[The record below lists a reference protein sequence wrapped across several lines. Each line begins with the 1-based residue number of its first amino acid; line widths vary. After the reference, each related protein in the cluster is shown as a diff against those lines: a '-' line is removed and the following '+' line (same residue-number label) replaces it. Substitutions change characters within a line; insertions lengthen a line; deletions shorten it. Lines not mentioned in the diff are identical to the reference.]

1 MASVDNRVV
10 RMEFDNRS
18 FQQKIGQTKQ
28 SLEDLK
34 TSLNF
39 SKSTDSLKQV
49 GTTANG
55 INLNSLSD
63 SVSNTASQFS
73 ILAGAAAVALG
84 GIATQAIS
92 VGANIAKAFTIEP
105 ISSGF
110 KEYET
115 NMQSVQT
122 ILANT
127 ATKGTTL
134 DDVNNA
140 LDKLNAY
147 SDQTIYNFAQMAKNI
162 GTFTAAGVDLDTSVN
177 SIKGIANLAAL
188 SGSSAEQASTAMYQL
203 SQAISTGSLKL
214 MDWNSVTNAGMG
226 GEAFKTT
233 LFETAKAMGTLS
245 KVPMG
250 QSLAEW
256 EDAGNSFRES
266 LQDGWITSD
275 VLTTALSTFTGDMNE
290 EMLIAKGFSQEQAT
304 LLMQQAARAKAAA
317 TEVKTFTQLLGT
329 VKEAIGTGWADSFK
343 IIIGNFTEAK
353 ELWTSVNNVIGKFVG
368 ESADARNNILHLWK
382 WLGGREL
389 LINSLKSA
397 FNSLGLVLK
406 TIKEAFSNVFPPM
419 TGLKLG
425 EMTKSFAEF
434 TQKLI
439 PSAETLDKLKRIMQ
453 GVFSVFAIVWAV
465 VKGVVSVFTSLLSVL
480 GTISK
485 GSNIFGFFAIL
496 GDGLY
501 ALKKALVD
509 GEGIA
514 NFFKI
519 ISDGIKSIIGGGAVK
534 VFEALGSAS
543 ERVGNRFSF
552 ASKMG
557 GSLSSVFT
565 FLQDIIK
572 NIVNLFA
579 TLGEAVGESMKNV
592 KNVFSNAFSKNEF
605 DGMIDALNVGLF
617 GGLVAAVAMFVK
629 NGLKLDLGNGLF
641 ENISKMFGE
650 LGDTLK
656 AFQLKLKAEAIMK
669 IAIAMAVLTASLVV
683 LAMIDPDKLM
693 GALMAV
699 ALGFALLTGTL
710 SALGRISDDL
720 KGGLS
725 INLLV
730 LAMFGLAA
738 TMILLAIAVKMFAK
752 TPLTDIIKG
761 ILAMTVILM
770 AFTEAAKRM
779 PKSTDIVGMA
789 VGIFFLGMAVKKMAG
804 AVVSLGQLSW
814 GEIVKGLTA
823 FTAIM
828 LLMTQV
834 LGNLPENMGGRLKG
848 MLLFSFALGNMA
860 ITVKMLGS
868 MDIPSLAQ
876 GLLAFGLIME
886 SITRTAN
893 SMPTNMQAVAGV
905 LFAISVALV
914 AMTFALTVLGKLPI
928 LELAKGVIGIG
939 LILVMLSLAMN
950 VMAANAPMTAQ
961 AILSILAIAAGLYI
975 LAKAIQAMS
984 ELSWGDL
991 LKGLA
996 MLGIVILAFALAA
1009 VALVA
1014 TGAVVAMTA
1023 LGISLFV
1030 LGAGLALTGIGVYLL
1045 ASGIVMLVKAGKDG
1059 LSLLLALFDAVI
1071 LKIPGLIGAFVQ
1083 GLIDGAKDFL
1093 KQIPELLGLL
1103 VPILLTLIE
1112 KLREILPKFL
1122 ELIGETI
1129 TGILNLLV
1137 EKVPEFYA
1145 AGWAILLSILDG
1157 IRKDLP
1163 KLVIIVGEIIVNFL
1177 TALATQIPRIVAAG
1191 TNLLIKL
1198 IEGISAV
1205 MYIVGGASLSIITAF
1220 INGVTDNI
1228 GTVIQAG
1235 TDLIIEFIKGIGG
1248 AAIDIANAGTE
1259 TIKKFLDAMAKN
1271 ITEIADAA
1279 LTFIRNVLAGL
1290 TLAIEKNAGPIREEG
1305 KKLAFAIVDGMT
1317 GGLASKAKEVTDSIK
1332 GFAKNAVD
1340 AALGFFGINSPSKV
1354 FMKIGEGLIEGFNL
1368 GVDDHG
1374 SSIKATEIFAKDV
1387 TNAMND
1393 SLLAISASFSSLN
1406 DLNPV
1411 ITPVLD
1417 LTNIEQGAMRLNG
1430 MINAPTIDTSL
1441 SFGQAASISMA
1452 AAKAKDATTQT
1463 IQTTNEIKFE
1473 QIINAPTELS
1483 TNDIYRNTKTQLSL
1497 AKEELKIL

>member
-55 INLNSLSD
+55 INLNGLSD
-63 SVSNTASQFS
+63 SVSQTTSKFS
-73 ILAGAAAVALG
+73 VLAGAASVALG
-84 GIATQAIS
+84 GIALQA
-92 VGANIAKAFTIEP
+92 VNAGAQIAKAFTIEP

-134 DDVNNA
+134 DDVNAA

-203 SQAISTGSLKL
+203 SQAIATGSLKL

-245 KVPMG
+245 NVPLG
-250 QSLAEW
+250 QSLGQW

-290 EMLIAKGFSQEQAT
+290 EMLIAKGFSQEQAS

-343 IIIGNFTEAK
+343 IVIGNFTEAK
-353 ELWTSVNNVIGKFVG
+353 ALFTSVNNVVGKIVG
-368 ESADARNNILHLWK
+368 QSAESRNSMLQLWK
-382 WLGGREL
+382 DLNGRNA
-389 LINSLKSA
+389 LIVAITRA
-397 FNSLGLVLK
+397 FYGFGVILK

-419 TGLKLG
+419 TGERLLELTKAFDRFTYKLVPTG
-425 EMTKSFAEF
+425 
-434 TQKLI
+434 
-439 PSAETLDKLKRIMQ
+439 ETLEKLKRIMQ
-453 GVFSVFAIVWAV
+453 GIFSVFAIVWAV
-465 VKGVVSVFTSLLSVL
+465 VKGVVNVFTSLLSVF
-480 GTISK
+480 GTIAK
-485 GSNIFGFFAIL
+485 GSNILGFFATL
-496 GDGLY
+496 GDGVY

-514 NFFKI
+514 NFFKTI
-519 ISDGIKSIIGGGAVK
+519 ADGIKSIIGGGAVK
-534 VFEALGSAS
+534 VFEALGGAS
-543 ERVGNRFSF
+543 ERVGERFSF

-572 NIVNLFA
+572 NIVKLFA

-617 GGLVAAVAMFVK
+617 GALLLLVRRFIK

-699 ALGFALLTGTL
+699 ALGFALLVGTL
-710 SALGRISDDL
+710 TALGRVSEDL
-720 KGGLS
+720 KGGLNL
-725 INLLV
+725 NLLV
-730 LAMFGLAA
+730 LAMFGLAV
-738 TMILLAIAVKMFAK
+738 TMIALSFAIKMFAGM
-752 TPLTDIIKG
+752 PISDIIKG
-761 ILAMTVILM
+761 IFAMAVILI
-770 AFTEAAKRM
+770 AFAEAAKRM
-779 PKSTDIVGMA
+779 PKTTDIVGMA
-789 VGIFFLGMAVKKMAG
+789 VGIIFLGFAVKKMSD
-804 AVVSLGQLSW
+804 AVVTLGNLSF
-814 GEIVKGLTA
+814 GELVRGLTA

-828 LLMTQV
+828 LIMTKV

-848 MLLFSFALGNMA
+848 MLLFSFAIGNLAITIKLLGNM
-860 ITVKMLGS
+860 
-868 MDIPSLAQ
+868 DIVSLTQ

-886 SITRTAN
+886 SISRTMN
-893 SMPTNMQAVAGV
+893 NMPTNMQAVAAT
-905 LFAISVALV
+905 LFAISVAFV
-914 AMTFALTVLGKLPI
+914 ALTFALVTIGNLPI
-928 LELAKGVIGIG
+928 GDLTKGVVGIGI
-939 LILVMLSLAMN
+939 ILLMLSLSMN
-950 VMAANAPMTAQ
+950 AMAANAAMTTQ
-961 AILSILAIAAGLYI
+961 AVLSILAIAAGLYI
-975 LAKAIQAMS
+975 LAMAIKAMS
-984 ELSWGDL
+984 SLSWGDL

-1014 TGAVVAMTA
+1014 TGAVAAMAA
-1023 LGISLFV
+1023 LGVSLFI
-1030 LGAGLALTGIGVYLL
+1030 LGAGLALVGVGVYLL
-1045 ASGIVMLVKAGKDG
+1045 AAGIVMLVKAGSEG
-1059 LSLLLALFDAVI
+1059 LGLLLGLFDAVI
-1071 LKIPGLIGAFVQ
+1071 LKIPALIKAFVQ

-1093 KQIPELLGLL
+1093 TQIPQMIELL

-1112 KLREILPKFL
+1112 KLRIVLPKLL

-1129 TGILNLLV
+1129 TGILNLLI

-1177 TALATQIPRIVAAG
+1177 NALSTEIPRIVAAG

-1198 IEGISAV
+1198 IQGVSDV
-1205 MYIVGGASLSIITAF
+1205 MHIVAGASLTIITAF
-1220 INGVTDNI
+1220 IDGVTENI
-1228 GTVIQAG
+1228 GKVITAG
-1235 TDLIIEFIKGIGG
+1235 TNLIIEFIKGIGN
-1248 AAIDIANAGTE
+1248 AAIDIAAAGTE
-1259 TIKKFLDAMAKN
+1259 TIKKFLAAMSEN
-1271 ITEIADAA
+1271 IVEIANAA
-1279 LTFIRNVLAGL
+1279 LDFIINVLDGL
-1290 TLAIEKNAGPIREEG
+1290 TKAIEEKAPLIREKG
-1305 KKLAFAIVDGMT
+1305 KDLAVAVVDGMT
-1317 GGLASKAKEVTDSIK
+1317 GGLASKAGEVAGAVKDFATNAIDTAK
-1332 GFAKNAVD
+1332 GW
-1340 AALGFFGINSPSKV
+1340 FGINSPSRV
-1354 FMKIGEGLIEGFNL
+1354 FKAIGQGVIEGFNL
-1368 GVDDHG
+1368 GIDDHG
-1374 SSIKATEIFAKDV
+1374 TSIKATELFAEDV

-1430 MINAPTIDTSL
+1430 MLNTPTIDASL
-1441 SFGQAASISMA
+1441 SFGQAATISA
-1452 AAKAKDATTQT
+1452 NAQIAKDATTQPV
-1463 IQTTNEIKFE
+1463 QTTNEIKFE
-1473 QIINAPTELS
+1473 QIINAPTALS
-1483 TNDIYRNTKTQLSL
+1483 TNDIYRNTKTQISM
-1497 AKEELKIL
+1497 AKEELKIT